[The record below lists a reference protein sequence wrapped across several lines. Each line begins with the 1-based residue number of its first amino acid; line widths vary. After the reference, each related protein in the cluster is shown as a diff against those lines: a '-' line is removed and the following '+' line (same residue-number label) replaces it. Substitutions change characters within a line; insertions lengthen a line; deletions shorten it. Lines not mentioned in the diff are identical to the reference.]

1 MFVHFIVISRLK
13 FPIYSL
19 LLKYCKMITIRVN
32 DQILEI
38 QKESNLLQLL
48 QKLQISEDGIAIA
61 INETIVLKSR
71 WNTTTLSNNDTLLII
86 EATQGG

>member
-1 MFVHFIVISRLK
+1 
-13 FPIYSL
+13 
-19 LLKYCKMITIRVN
+19 MITILVN

-38 QKESNLLQLL
+38 QKESNLLQILH
-48 QKLQISEDGIAIA
+48 KLQISGDGIAIA

-71 WNTTTLSNNDTLLII
+71 WNTTTLSQNDTLLII

>member
-1 MFVHFIVISRLK
+1 
-13 FPIYSL
+13 
-19 LLKYCKMITIRVN
+19 MITIRVN